1 MTQRLHHDEIDI
13 GAKATRAGR
22 QRTLQEIATVAYLSS
37 HNLWEPA
44 PARSGLQDNMRGAR
58 RLWLW
63 PVAVLVSFPI
73 AGFMDRC
80 ANCLISARP
89 AASLDSDIGGF
100 PTAVRLR

>member
-1 MTQRLHHDEIDI
+1 VTQRLHHDEIDI
-13 GAKATRAGR
+13 GAKATGR

-63 PVAVLVSFPI
+63 PVAVLVSFSI

-89 AASLDSDIGGF
+89 TASLDSEIGGF